1 VSIKPQILVVDDEA
15 GIRRALE
22 RVLKNDF
29 EITFCENGLEAID
42 HLKSDQFFHLICTD
56 LSMPLMDGYELIK
69 AARDLPKYVHSPIV
83 VISAWS
89 ETDSKHSVL
98 KLGAVDLIPKP
109 FDAVELFHKFKNLI
123 DISQTLALVKE
134 QPIRI
139 FDKVVEDTD
148 LFNSM
153 IENEHQRSTR
163 ATSNLVLACFQIP
176 NFHLLYNINLKN
188 ADLIR
193 TMVGHVLLSAFRRPN
208 DRLGYLGDGK
218 FMIATSN
225 LEPNFYNEYLYS
237 VMFQISEL
245 GIHHIAN
252 PPTNIVDLVVGGV
265 SIDSDINYKEM
276 DRILIAL
283 SDELTKAQS
292 LDSKISFR
300 NLKSA
305 IDLNP
310 RLQ

>member
-1 VSIKPQILVVDDEA
+1 MSIKPKILVIDDEA
-15 GIRRALE
+15 GIRRSLE

-29 EITFCENGLEAID
+29 EVIFCENGLEAID

-56 LSMPLMDGYELIK
+56 LSMPLMDGYEFIK

-89 ETDSKHSVL
+89 EADSKHSVL

-109 FDAVELFHKFKNLI
+109 FDAVELVYKFKNLI
-123 DISQTLALVKE
+123 HISQTLALEKQ
-134 QPIRI
+134 QPIRL
-139 FDKVVEDTD
+139 FDEVVEDTE
-148 LFNSM
+148 LFSSI

-163 ATSNLVLACFQIP
+163 ATSNLVLAYFQIP
-176 NFHLLYNINLKN
+176 NFQVLYDASLKSSE
-188 ADLIR
+188 LIR

-208 DRLGYLGDGK
+208 DRLGYLGNGK

-225 LEPNFYNEYLYS
+225 LEPNFYKEYLHDVVS
-237 VMFQISEL
+237 QISEL
-245 GIHHIAN
+245 GIHHTAN
-252 PPTNIVDLVVGGV
+252 PPNNIVELVIGGV

-300 NLKSA
+300 NLKSS
-305 IDLNP
+305 IDLNS